1 MELRPPADVQEDHKV
16 WEGFQYKFML
26 CADLYSYKP
35 FFEKIVYKVCRDF
48 LREGVTVV
56 EFKHI
61 FGTLF
66 DDDRNPVSLQ
76 DEIQILVDTQKVI

>member
-1 MELRPPADVQEDHKV
+1 
-16 WEGFQYKFML
+16 ML

-66 DDDRNPVSLQ
+66 DDDRNPVSL
-76 DEIQILVDTQKVI
+76 